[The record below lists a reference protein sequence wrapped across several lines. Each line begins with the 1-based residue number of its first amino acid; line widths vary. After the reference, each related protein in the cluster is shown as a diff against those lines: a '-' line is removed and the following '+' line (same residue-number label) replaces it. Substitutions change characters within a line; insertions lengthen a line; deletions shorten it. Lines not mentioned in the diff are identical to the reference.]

1 MPGVDASPSWAETFA
16 TDTRTSSSMMV
27 PTASAVEPSG
37 APASFS
43 STSLNVSVS
52 SPSESSTVCTT
63 TSMATT
69 PRSNL
74 SLVLPPDHMEAAGS
88 AGV

>member
-37 APASFS
+37 APASSS

-52 SPSESSTVCTT
+52 SPT
-63 TSMATT
+63 
-69 PRSNL
+69 
-74 SLVLPPDHMEAAGS
+74 
-88 AGV
+88 